1 MSRTRTSIFK
11 PDGIEKL
18 SFEYIPSRLPHRE
31 DEISYIVK
39 MLNTVLESPG
49 ALSQRILIT
58 GETGSGKTATARKV
72 GDTLER
78 IAKSKGLA
86 LRYAHVNCRTV
97 GGKFGLAQAIV
108 QQAAPKLTAR
118 GYGPTEILHSL
129 WDYLNE
135 HNILLILTL
144 DEIDYYVRTTGEDI
158 VYELTRLTDGVTG
171 VPQRINFMFIARD
184 HSFMEV
190 MRPETLSRFRP
201 QERIEFPPYKEN
213 QLKDIILD
221 RVAEAFVEDAVS
233 EEVTDFIARN
243 AATYGHGDARYAISL
258 LCAAGMIANREESRF
273 VLPEHVREA
282 QGRTDPR
289 LRDEDIALRPDEEKY
304 ILLALARSLKKER
317 EAIFIPLI
325 HLEKI
330 YKTVC
335 EEYKA
340 KPVGR
345 VLLHALLKNL
355 QILGIVNIDEKFRVE
370 LPYVKAEVL
379 ERFLVDL
386 LQRKRGWHG

>member
-1 MSRTRTSIFK
+1 MSRAERSIFK
-11 PDGIEKL
+11 
-18 SFEYIPSRLPHRE
+18 YVPSRLPHRE
-31 DEISYIVK
+31 DEINYLVK
-39 MLNTVLESPG
+39 MLNIILDSPG
-49 ALSQRILIT
+49 ASSQRILIT
-58 GETGSGKTATARKV
+58 GETGTGKTATARKV
-72 GDTLER
+72 GDTLEK
-78 IAKSKGLA
+78 IAESKGLA

-97 GGKFGLAQAIV
+97 GGKFGLAQAIT
-108 QQAAPKLTAR
+108 QQAAPKLPTR
-118 GYGPTEILHSL
+118 GYGLTEMLHSL

-135 HNILLILTL
+135 RDILLILTL
-144 DEIDYYVRTTGEDI
+144 DEIDYYIRTTGEDI

-171 VPQRINFMFIARD
+171 VPQRINFMFIARN
-184 HSFMEV
+184 HSFIEA

-201 QERIEFPPYKEN
+201 QERIEFPPYKED
-213 QLKDIILD
+213 QLKDIIVD
-221 RVAEAFVEDAVS
+221 RVAEAFIEDAVS
-233 EEVTDFIARN
+233 EEITDFIARN

-258 LCAAGMIANREESRF
+258 LYVAGMIADREESRF

-304 ILLALARSLKKER
+304 ILLSLARCLKKEK
-317 EAIFIPLI
+317 EAVFILLTQ
-325 HLEKI
+325 LETM

-335 EEYKA
+335 EEYET

-379 ERFLVDL
+379 EKFLVDL
-386 LQRKRGWHG
+386 QSGSRQYA